1 MAGDF
6 KGGVPQYERA
16 PVDPWAEK
24 IAEAVARRLNPQE
37 DRALYSP
44 KTLAVRLNVS
54 ERTARQKML
63 DGDVES
69 FKLGEG
75 DKAPIR
81 ATAEAVDAYLAR
93 MQGGTS

>member
-16 PVDPWAEK
+16 PADPWAVK
-24 IAEAVARRLNPQE
+24 IADAVVDRLGHG
-37 DRALYSP
+37 DRPLYSP

-63 DGDVES
+63 DGEVKS
-69 FKLGEG
+69 FKLGDG

-81 ATAEAVDAYLAR
+81 ATAEAVDEYLAR
-93 MQGGTS
+93 MQGGAG